1 MGSHRRRL
9 LSSIRYALCS
19 LLLAALCAA
28 CTRAELVD
36 KADAYDQAI
45 WDASNKQ
52 ILLNAV
58 RASQRAPMSF
68 VGYGDVLAS
77 PNFSGSAGSTVNL
90 SPSGLSNYLLNPS
103 VSYAGGF
110 SSFTINNLNHEQF
123 ATKMRLAVN
132 PNLVDYFHRLSW
144 PDEMVDLLLI
154 NSIVLSAPEWR
165 RLVQTAQNKCNT
177 DKSRRSEEICARLRE
192 DAAADDDCK
201 ARHLIMDGSRILNS
215 AREFCTMNHFQYT
228 LRLYRLLEIRKFPAI
243 PRTPE
248 GMLYFLGELI
258 AAQNYSAQQYTP
270 KLYISA
276 EGTHRLVDL
285 FVVQRG
291 VSATAAVQVF
301 LAGDGFFIPRPQF
314 GSADEA
320 RSLQVLDLVSQAI
333 VMATSKEDLPK
344 TNAVSLVAVR

>member
-1 MGSHRRRL
+1 MGLFCLHPTFIRL
-9 LSSIRYALCS
+9 VVVSVLVGLC
-19 LLLAALCAA
+19 CTA

-68 VGYGDVLAS
+68 VGYGDVLAT
-77 PNFSGSAGSTVNL
+77 PNFSGSAGTTVNL
-90 SPSGLSNYLLNPS
+90 SPAGLSNYSLNPS
-103 VSYAGGF
+103 VNYAGGF

-123 ATKMRLAVN
+123 ASKMRHAVN

-154 NSIVLSAPEWR
+154 NSIVLSPSEWR
-165 RLVQTAQNKCNT
+165 RLVQTVQTKCKT
-177 DKSRRSEEICARLRE
+177 DKSRRTDEICARLRE
-192 DAAADDDCK
+192 DAAADDDCL
-201 ARHLIMDGSRILNS
+201 ARRLITEGPLILNS

-248 GMLYFLGELI
+248 GMLYFLGELV
-258 AAQNYSAQQYTP
+258 AAQNYSSQQYTP

-276 EGTHRLVDL
+276 GGTHRLVDL
-285 FVVQRG
+285 IVVQRG

-301 LAGDGFFIPRPQF
+301 LAGEGFFIPRPDF

-344 TNAVSLVAVR
+344 TNAVSLIAVR